1 MPREW
6 SGAAVDPGGGKP
18 APGEW
23 QSVEVPG
30 RPAAFAGEDRVAYR
44 TVFDDPRDPDE
55 DLGLL
60 ELRGLYANAEV
71 WLNDELVAE
80 SDAVFA
86 PVKVPFEP
94 DAENE
99 LVVECRAPED
109 RFGGIHDTDR
119 IPADR
124 AVPGIWWGVDV
135 TGQPDPFVV
144 DVDLRPRSTA
154 EGAAIDAAVEVY
166 AGESLDDRLT
176 LTTKPAGDR
185 RGRGMMDRASV
196 SAASGERAVV
206 EKAIEVRDPSLW
218 WPRGMGR
225 QHRYEVRA
233 KLDDAAR
240 TSATGIAT
248 VEGTD
253 QGGLRVNGEDVPVR
267 GVALADAAVADVE
280 RAVEV
285 NANLVR
291 AHAHAL
297 PEAVYDACDEAGLL
311 VWQDLPLTGP
321 GEFDA
326 YRGADLAERLVNAS
340 ESHPALAAVGIHD
353 DPVESYAQGLGSG
366 VLDKLRYRWRAWR
379 AGYDES
385 TANEVADAVEGVP
398 TFPVIGRPGIDPDAA
413 TLYPGWEFGSPD
425 ALDWVCNHYGLGD
438 VVAEFGAGI
447 GEDGPAE
454 QAATVGR
461 VAEGLRLRESAIACV
476 YALQDASAAGMGL
489 LDGDGN
495 ARPAYDRLQAA
506 FEPVQAVLT
515 DPTPGKS
522 DVVVVHDVAEDAT
535 VTVEWDVDGER
546 EQTELA
552 VDAFGRE
559 TAGSVS
565 LSSGE
570 DVTLAVARDGR
581 VSRNEYSI

>member
-1 MPREW
+1 MSIEW
-6 SGAAVDPGGGKP
+6 RGAAVSPSDGIPV
-18 APGEW
+18 AEEW
-23 QSVEVPG
+23 EPVAVPG
-30 RPAAFAGEDRVAYR
+30 RPSQFADAEAVAYR
-44 TVFDDPRDPDE
+44 TDFDDPRAPADE
-55 DLGLL
+55 HVLL
-60 ELRGLYANAEV
+60 VLAGTYAHTRV
-71 WLNDELVAE
+71 WLNGEEIAS
-80 SDAVFA
+80 SDAY
-86 PVKVPFEP
+86 FEP
-94 DAENE
+94 LRTPLDVEAENE
-99 LVVECRAPED
+99 LIVECRRPTD
-109 RFGGIHDTDR
+109 RFGGVYQTDLV
-119 IPADR
+119 PDAA
-124 AVPGIWWGVDV
+124 AVPGIWWTAEIETHPDPYVEGLSLTPALDGDTPSVEVTASITSTDPIDDRMTLSIRPAGETRGGGTMERMRVDV
-135 TGQPDPFVV
+135 PSGRTEISETVTM
-144 DVDLRPRSTA
+144 R
-154 EGAAIDAAVEVY
+154 DAA
-166 AGESLDDRLT
+166 
-176 LTTKPAGDR
+176 
-185 RGRGMMDRASV
+185 
-196 SAASGERAVV
+196 
-206 EKAIEVRDPSLW
+206 LW
-218 WPRGMGR
+218 WPHDAGE
-225 QHRYEVRA
+225 QPRYAFRA
-233 KLDDAAR
+233 KLHE
-240 TSATGIAT
+240 ATRT
-248 VEGTD
+248 VET
-253 QGGLRVNGEDVPVR
+253 GLRSVEYDEANGLSVNGRRVPVR
-267 GVALADAAVADVE
+267 GINLLDATPTDVE
-280 RAVEV
+280 RAAEA

-291 AHAHAL
+291 THAHAAS
-297 PEAVYDACDEAGLL
+297 PAVLDACDEHGVLL
-311 VWQDLPLTGP
+311 WQDLPLTGP

-379 AGYDES
+379 AGYDDS

-447 GEDGPAE
+447 DEDGPE
-454 QAATVGR
+454 KQAATVGR
-461 VAEGLRLRESAIACV
+461 VAEGLRLRDSAIACV